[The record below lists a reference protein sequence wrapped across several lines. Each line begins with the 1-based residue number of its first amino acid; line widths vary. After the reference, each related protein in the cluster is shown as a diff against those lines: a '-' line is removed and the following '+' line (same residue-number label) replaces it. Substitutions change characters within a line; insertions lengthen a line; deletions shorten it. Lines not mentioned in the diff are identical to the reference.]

1 MSLPVKALVS
11 ALLAAAAT
19 IAEEAIKETGVPECL
34 SPACL
39 SCLVTGDQIGSEF
52 LLFDDEEQELVV
64 CHFLDRLRRGSIELA
79 AHPIVFGVSVDA
91 EFDGVV
97 G

>member
-1 MSLPVKALVS
+1 MDHVVFDAE
-11 ALLAAAAT
+11 LLKLAVQM
-19 IAEEAIKETGVPECL
+19 ESEGP
-34 SPACL
+34 
-39 SCLVTGDQIGSEF
+39 CLVTGDQIGSEF

-64 CHFLDRLRRGSIELA
+64 GHFLDRLRRGSIELS

-97 G
+97 GYGCFGWN